1 MSTATH
7 HLRASLRRTASL
19 RRRSSSSL
27 SPKVTLPPA
36 KMRSLVSLY
45 HQAETFI
52 TPQNLSTVIDYEFI
66 YRRQKIT
73 SLRSDEDSFYDL
85 QAELASR
92 KIQPKIGEAN
102 QARTQSETSRDWSEK
117 RSERENKVVNALYGT
132 DGGRP
137 GFDVLEEEADYIKDL
152 LRRDDNAN
160 RSA

>member
-19 RRRSSSSL
+19 RRLSSSSL

-117 RSERENKVVNALYGT
+117 RMHERSTSSGHTVLMVPLTRREDSGT
-132 DGGRP
+132 YPAVGRQ
-137 GFDVLEEEADYIKDL
+137 G
-152 LRRDDNAN
+152 
-160 RSA
+160 